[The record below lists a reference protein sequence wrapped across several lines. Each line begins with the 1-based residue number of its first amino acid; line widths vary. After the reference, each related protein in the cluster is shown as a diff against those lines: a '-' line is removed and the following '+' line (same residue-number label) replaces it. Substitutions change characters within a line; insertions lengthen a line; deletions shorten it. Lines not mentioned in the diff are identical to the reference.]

1 MTETSLQHDEPV
13 ATPVRSFGKQA
24 RSLAGYT
31 ILAALMF
38 VSPLRVFLPAALFHC
53 GIRMG
58 RRAAWIVFVLSAAI
72 AALLVFGTLRA
83 GSTADV
89 PVTFGYLLG
98 ICLAIGVPALA
109 VLPMIERGERFG
121 RVLLFALIVGIAGL
135 AVTELTMRMATGAS
149 PYAAQLAEART
160 TTATMVA
167 SYQKAGLP
175 PDAVSFFR
183 KWMDIGTLCL
193 PALLLIDVTLV
204 FVFSL
209 VMLGRLRA
217 WRDYAL
223 LRDPAVVTAYRF
235 RNLSLPEWLLFF
247 FVASGLTPFASGI
260 VQQIGANV
268 LAVVAFLYLLQGLAI
283 FRSFIAATSA
293 GFLGSLFAWMLL
305 GFLALTGISQI
316 LLCMAGLFDSFF
328 DFRHFN
334 RKDHS
339 DESHSH

>member
-1 MTETSLQHDEPV
+1 MIETSLQHEDPV
-13 ATPVRSFGKQA
+13 ATPTPVRPFGKQV

-31 ILAALMF
+31 ILAVLMF
-38 VSPLRVFLPAALFHC
+38 ISPLRMFLPAALFHC

-58 RRAAWIVFVLSAAI
+58 RRAAWLVFVLSATVG
-72 AALLVFGTLRA
+72 ALLV
-83 GSTADV
+83 TATVNAANGAFATVLYSD
-89 PVTFGYLLG
+89 FIG
-98 ICLAIGVPALA
+98 IALTIGLSSLA
-109 VLPMIERGERFG
+109 VLPLVERGERFG
-121 RVLLFALIVGIAGL
+121 RVLMYTVILAIAGFS
-135 AVTELTMRMATGAS
+135 VTELSMRIITGAS
-149 PYAAQLAEART
+149 PYVAQIAQTRTETAPMIASFVQAGVPADRLAIFQHWLE
-160 TTATMVA
+160 
-167 SYQKAGLP
+167 
-175 PDAVSFFR
+175 
-183 KWMDIGTLCL
+183 ICL
-193 PALLLIDVTLV
+193 PAQMVIGVILV

-217 WRDYAL
+217 WRNYAL
-223 LRDPAVVTAYRF
+223 QRDPAVATVYLF
-235 RNLSLPEWLLFF
+235 RNLSLPEWLLFA
-247 FVASGLTPFASGI
+247 FVASGLTPLASGLL
-260 VQQIGANV
+260 QQVGANV

-283 FRSFIAATSA
+283 FRSFIARTNA

>member
-13 ATPVRSFGKQA
+13 TTPVRPFGKQA

-31 ILAALMF
+31 IVAALMF

-58 RRAAWIVFVLSAAI
+58 RRAAWIVFVLAGGI
-72 AALLVFGTLRA
+72 AAVIVNATVRA
-83 GSTADV
+83 ANPAFATVLYSD
-89 PVTFGYLLG
+89 LLG
-98 ICLAIGVPALA
+98 IFLAIGLPALA
-109 VLPMIERGERFG
+109 VLPLVERGERFG
-121 RVLLFALIVGIAGL
+121 RVLMYAVVLGIAGL
-135 AVTELTMRMATGAS
+135 AITELSMRLVTGSS
-149 PYAAQLAEART
+149 PFAAQLAEAKT
-160 TTATMVA
+160 ETAPLIA
-167 SYQKAGLP
+167 SLLKAGVPSDRL
-175 PDAVSFFR
+175 VFFQ
-183 KWMDIGTLCL
+183 KWMGICL
-193 PALLLIDVTLV
+193 PAQLLVSITLV

-217 WRDYAL
+217 WREHAL
-223 LRDPAVVTAYRF
+223 HRDSTIATVYLF
-235 RNLSLPEWLLFF
+235 RNLSLPEWLLFA
-247 FVASGLTPFASGI
+247 FVISGLTPLASGML
-260 VQQIGANV
+260 QQIGANV

-283 FRSFIAATSA
+283 FRSFVAATSA
-293 GFLGSLFAWMLL
+293 GFMGSLFAWMLL